1 MVRRW
6 LKLSELCGAELRDG
20 SNCGRPAGWGVPDD
34 KDNPDNRCKDHLEG
48 KNEELKKRFL
58 EILQNEITTIKA
70 AARKIGR
77 AENTLWKWRQGDEE
91 FDKAV
96 REAKQNQRNMR
107 AERVKDA
114 VFKRIMDGE
123 AAAST
128 TIFWLKNNAG
138 WQNNPETVVNVSQ
151 SQGQRS
157 GGDVTER
164 MREYFSGLKVERDDD
179 K

>member
-1 MVRRW
+1 MT
-6 LKLSELCGAELRDG
+6 KEKCGAELRDG
-20 SNCGRPAGWGVPDD
+20 SKCRRKAGWGVS
-34 KDNPDNRCKDHLEG
+34 KGQSNPDGRCKDHLEE
-48 KNEELKKRFL
+48 KNKDLKKRFVKYL
-58 EILQNEITTIKA
+58 ENNITTLKKA
-70 AARKIGR
+70 SREIGR
-77 AENTLWKWRQGDEE
+77 NESTVWKWRQKDKE
-91 FDKAV
+91 FDKRV
-96 REAKQNQRNMR
+96 RSAKESQRELR

-114 VFKRIMDGE
+114 VFKRIMDGD

-157 GGDVTER
+157 GGEITER
-164 MREYFSGLKVERDDD
+164 MREYFSGLKVKRDGD